1 MLEVKDGGGFI
12 NYIPIQAIRAVYFST
27 GQHP

>member
-1 MLEVKDGGGFI
+1 MLEVKDGIGFI
-12 NYIPIQAIRAVYFST
+12 NYVPVQAILAVYFST